1 VTTHLGIPAGF
12 PPDYYERIREVERSH
27 WWHRGMRALEAAM
40 LGDRLRPGLSVL
52 DAGCGTGGFLRWALD
67 TAEPAR
73 ACGVDIGAGAIALA
87 EERVP
92 EAELHVRP
100 VNDLPF
106 EPDSFDLI
114 VMNDVLQHVPDA
126 DVAASLGELL
136 RVARPGAAL
145 VVRTGGARRARRE
158 RDDWR
163 LYDRAE
169 LRRVLQ
175 EAGWRCERVSHAN
188 VVGSL
193 VAAVRGNTPKAPDD
207 TRHGIPA
214 PASRVQNAIGSATL
228 GLERAF
234 LRSTRGELPFGHTL
248 IALASATSGPA
259 RQTFDQQG
267 TSS

>member
-1 VTTHLGIPAGF
+1 MSTQLEIPAGY

-27 WWHRGMRALEAAM
+27 WWHRGMRTLEAAI

-73 ACGVDIGAGAIALA
+73 VCGVDIGAGAIALA

-92 EAELHVRP
+92 EAELHVSP
-100 VNDLPF
+100 VRRLPF
-106 EPDSFDLI
+106 EADSFDLI
-114 VMNDVLQHVPDA
+114 VMNDVLQHVPDS
-126 DVAASLGELL
+126 DVAASLGELR

-169 LRRVLQ
+169 LRRVL
-175 EAGWRCERVSHAN
+175 EAAGWRCERVTHAN
-188 VVGSL
+188 VVGSAL
-193 VAAVRGNTPKAPDD
+193 AALRGHSPKAPDD
-207 TRHGIPA
+207 TQHGIPA
-214 PASRVQNAIGSATL
+214 PVSPVQSAIGTATL
-228 GLERAF
+228 ALERAY
-234 LRSTRGELPFGHTL
+234 LRFTPGALPYGHTL
-248 IALASATSGPA
+248 IALASKRRDSANVRSA
-259 RQTFDQQG
+259 AG

>member
-1 VTTHLGIPAGF
+1 MSAQLETPAGF

-92 EAELHVRP
+92 EAELHVAP
-100 VNDLPF
+100 VHRLPF
-106 EPDSFDLI
+106 EPDSFELI

-126 DVAASLGELL
+126 DVGASLDELR

-169 LRRVLQ
+169 LRRVL
-175 EAGWRCERVSHAN
+175 EDAGWRCERVTHAN
-188 VVGSL
+188 VVGSVL
-193 VAAVRGNTPKAPDD
+193 AALRGRGPKAPDD
-207 TRHGIPA
+207 TQHGIPA
-214 PASRVQNAIGSATL
+214 PVSPLQNAIGTATL
-228 GLERAF
+228 ALERAY
-234 LRSTRGELPFGHTL
+234 LGRTRGALPYGHTL
-248 IALASATSGPA
+248 IALASKPRHSKDVRSAGDS
-259 RQTFDQQG
+259 R
-267 TSS
+267 